1 MLRDPGTKLE
11 TLTSQIVNFD
21 SDELYEELNP
31 SAESESSE
39 EERDHRHMFHGPMA
53 GRRRRRDDGGTQE
66 RKRRR
71 RPGSNSHFLVG
82 GDKVGDVPLI
92 VELGKSMYVN
102 RPESLQVLTSGQ
114 AVETCTFIYLIH
126 STMQPNLARD
136 MIKSR

>member
-1 MLRDPGTKLE
+1 M
-11 TLTSQIVNFD
+11 NCD

-31 SAESESSE
+31 SAESESE

-82 GDKVGDVPLI
+82 GDKVG
-92 VELGKSMYVN
+92 GY
-102 RPESLQVLTSGQ
+102 
-114 AVETCTFIYLIH
+114 
-126 STMQPNLARD
+126 
-136 MIKSR
+136 

>member
-1 MLRDPGTKLE
+1 M
-11 TLTSQIVNFD
+11 NFD

-102 RPESLQVLTSGQ
+102 RPESL
-114 AVETCTFIYLIH
+114 
-126 STMQPNLARD
+126 
-136 MIKSR
+136 